1 MGHLSGNAWHPCF
14 AGDNPPRMS
23 ILIAKPPV
31 DGEKQS
37 PLGVPVLGGARRAFV
52 NRYIWI
58 VLILVLAAFFRLN
71 DLGAGYFDGDDAFIS
86 IRALQVAREHALVLV
101 GPPMAVGLW
110 HSPISVY
117 LYAIPYALTLD
128 PRAARAFTA
137 LLNVAAIAVLYAVG
151 AKYFNRPGALAGAL
165 LLAVHP
171 YMVASSRDIN
181 NAQLGAVFVALYLL
195 TGFMGCVDGVRV
207 ARWLHP
213 LMLSLAGQCHPHTFA
228 IAPLSLIL
236 CVDAWKGGRRQ
247 FLIADFLGGGLLVLI
262 SFVPYAVGLMQ
273 LLPTANLPAA
283 AVTAF
288 SNKGAWFLADMLYWR
303 LSEGVAQLLKLVLP
317 LLLLGGM
324 ALSVARARGLA
335 LVVAVSSMPL
345 VATVLNIHLVIDYFW
360 STLPVAFLLMGVSLG
375 VLFEQRWLRWVGF
388 GLVGAIAISNLNYL
402 VRLDRRDDVI
412 SLDQQMAATDQALAT
427 NKPVLV
433 LSDGNYDNLMR
444 WELHSMRANLL
455 GRDARVV
462 AGSRSLPL
470 PADGAT
476 LLGSA
481 DFGMRPL
488 FAAGTVVNQGF
499 RIAPLAQAAQF
510 APNVAL
516 RAPQHF
522 DGGQTV
528 LGFYAPQPLA
538 GGAATLYL
546 IWRVDQVSPVEFGVF
561 AQLVDERGAKLSQ
574 VDLAGL
580 PVAQQRAGEWVLNQL
595 DFTDVPSAGPL
606 FIRFGF
612 IAADGRRSHRLS
624 AGGAIV
630 EGDAF
635 AQVRGFAL
643 PVMEFNSALTLEAIR
658 LNAPTQGEPLLV
670 DATWRLKQALENRAL
685 RWRVVDKQSRRVV
698 YETAAVLATGEWAV
712 GAFVSDQ
719 YVLRVPTDL
728 PAGAYVVEAQLA
740 FDTGAA
746 KTVKWS
752 DDVALAARN
761 RNFLQPV
768 MMHKLQALFGDEIK
782 LAGYDLQLAGR
793 SLRVTLHWQALRQLE
808 HSYKYFVHVLRNGEL
823 AAQSDAIPQN
833 AEYPTLWWA
842 RNEFVSQA
850 VQLDLAAL
858 AGGEYTV
865 STGFYDSPTGQRLA
879 APVTLQEIR
888 LP

>member
-1 MGHLSGNAWHPCF
+1 MNMLVENASMNSARQAWFGAPF
-14 AGDNPPRMS
+14 
-23 ILIAKPPV
+23 V
-31 DGEKQS
+31 
-37 PLGVPVLGGARRAFV
+37 VGARGAFFKR
-52 NRYIWI
+52 NFWI
-58 VLILVLAAFFRLN
+58 ALILVLAAFLRLN

-110 HSPISVY
+110 HSPVSVY

-151 AKYFNRPGALAGAL
+151 AKYFNRPGALAGVL

-236 CVDAWKGGRRQ
+236 FADAWKGGRRQ
-247 FLIADFLGGGLLVLI
+247 FLMADFLGGGLLALI

-303 LSEGVAQLLKLVLP
+303 LSEGITQLLKLVLP

-335 LVVAVSSMPL
+335 LVVAVCSMPL

-360 STLPVAFLLMGVSLG
+360 STLPVAFLLMGIALSRL
-375 VLFEQRWLRWVGF
+375 LQQPWMRWVAF
-388 GLVGAIAISNLNYL
+388 GLIGAIVLGNVSYL
-402 VRLDRRDDVI
+402 ARLDRRVEVT
-412 SLDQQMAATDQALAT
+412 SLDQQLAATELALAD

-433 LSDGNYDNLMR
+433 LSDDNYDNLMR
-444 WELHSMRANLL
+444 WELHSMRANLA

-488 FAAGTVVNQGF
+488 FAAGTVVNQNF

-510 APNVAL
+510 SPNIPL

-528 LGFYAPQPLA
+528 LGFYAPQPAA

-546 IWRVDQVSPVEFGVF
+546 IWRVDQVSPVESGVF
-561 AQLVDERGAKLSQ
+561 AQLIDEQGQKISQ
-574 VDLAGL
+574 VDQRGL
-580 PVAQQRAGEWVLNQL
+580 PAAQQRAGEWVLNQL
-595 DFTDVPSAGPL
+595 DFTNVPDDGPL

-612 IAADGRRSHRLS
+612 IAADGRRSNQLTADGS
-624 AGGAIV
+624 AA
-630 EGDAF
+630 EGDAI
-635 AQVRGFAL
+635 AQVRGFRE
-643 PVMEFNSALTLEAIR
+643 PVMAFNPALTLEQIR

-670 DATWRLKQALENRAL
+670 DATWRLKRAFNNQAMH
-685 RWRVVDKQSRRVV
+685 WRVLDKQSGRVV
-698 YETAAVLATGEWAV
+698 YETVAVLATGEWAV
-712 GAFVSDQ
+712 GSFVSAQ
-719 YVLRVPTDL
+719 YMLRVPTDL
-728 PAGAYVVEAQLA
+728 PAGAYVVEARLA
-740 FDTGAA
+740 GDGKA
-746 KTVKWS
+746 VKWTGEATVS
-752 DDVALAARN
+752 ARN
-761 RNFLQPV
+761 RMLVRPV
-768 MMHKLQALFGDEIK
+768 MEHALQELFGDEIE
-782 LAGYDLQLAGR
+782 LAGYDLRLAGR
-793 SLRVTLHWQALRQLE
+793 QLSITLHWQALRQLE
-808 HSYKYFVHVLRNGEL
+808 HSYKYFVHILRNGEL
-823 AAQSDAIPQN
+823 AAQWDAIPH
-833 AEYPTLWWA
+833 AAAYPTLWWA
-842 RNEFVSQA
+842 QDEFISQA

-858 AGGEYTV
+858 AGGEYMV
-865 STGFYDSPTGQRLA
+865 STGFYDVSTGQRLA

>member
-1 MGHLSGNAWHPCF
+1 
-14 AGDNPPRMS
+14 MS
-23 ILIAKPPV
+23 ILIAKPPIS
-31 DGEKQS
+31 GETPS
-37 PLGVPVLGGARRAFV
+37 PLGTPMFGGARRAFV
-52 NRYIWI
+52 NRHIWI
-58 VLILVLAAFFRLN
+58 AVILVLAAFFRLN

-110 HSPISVY
+110 HSPVSVY
-117 LYAIPYALTLD
+117 LYAIPYSLSLD

-137 LLNVAAIAVLYAVG
+137 LLNVASIAVLYLVG
-151 AKYFNRPGALAGAL
+151 VKYFNRAGTLAGAL

-181 NAQLGAVFVALYLL
+181 NAQLGALFVALYLL
-195 TGFMGCVDGVRV
+195 TGFMGCMDGARA
-207 ARWLHP
+207 ARWLHL
-213 LMLSLAGQCHPHTFA
+213 LMLSVAGQCHPHTFA
-228 IAPLSLIL
+228 IAPVSLIL
-236 CVDAWKGGRRQ
+236 FADAWISGRRRY
-247 FLIADFLGGGLLVLI
+247 LLADFLGGGLLALA
-262 SFVPYAVGLMQ
+262 SFAPYAIGLLQ
-273 LLPTANLPAA
+273 LMPTANLPAA
-283 AVTAF
+283 AITAF
-288 SNKGAWFLADMLYWR
+288 SNKGVLFLADMLHWR
-303 LSEGVAQLLKLVLP
+303 LSEGAPQWLTLVLP
-317 LLLLGGM
+317 VLLLGGI
-324 ALSVARARGLA
+324 AISAVRLRGLA
-335 LVVAVSSMPL
+335 LLVAVCSMPL
-345 VATVLNIHLVIDYFW
+345 VATIFNIHLVIDYFW

-375 VLFEQRWLRWVGF
+375 MLFERRWLRWIGF

-402 VRLDRRDDVI
+402 VRLDRRADVI
-412 SLDQQMAATDQALAT
+412 SLEQQLAATDQALAT
-427 NKPVLV
+427 NKPVLL

-462 AGSRSLPL
+462 AGSRSMPL
-470 PADGAT
+470 PAAGAT
-476 LLGSA
+476 LLGSV
-481 DFGMRPL
+481 DFGLRPL
-488 FAAGTVVNQGF
+488 FLAGAVVNQSF
-499 RIAPLAQAAQF
+499 RVAPLAGAAQF
-510 APNVAL
+510 APTIPL
-516 RAPQHF
+516 RAPQRF

-528 LGFYAPQPLA
+528 LGFYAPAPSTF
-538 GGAATLYL
+538 GTAALNL

-595 DFTDVPSAGPL
+595 DFTDVPKAGPL

-643 PVMEFNSALTLEAIR
+643 PVMEFNSALTLEDIR

-670 DATWRLKQALENRAL
+670 DATWRLKQALENQAL

-712 GAFVSDQ
+712 GAFVSEQ

-740 FDTGAA
+740 GDTGAA
-746 KTVKWS
+746 NTVKWS
-752 DDVALAARN
+752 DDVALSARN

-823 AAQSDAIPQN
+823 AAQWDAIPQD

>member
-1 MGHLSGNAWHPCF
+1 
-14 AGDNPPRMS
+14 MS
-23 ILIAKPPV
+23 TLITKTPISS
-31 DGEKQS
+31 ETQS

-52 NRYIWI
+52 NRHIWI
-58 VLILVLAAFFRLN
+58 ALVLVLAAFLRLN

-110 HSPISVY
+110 HSPVSVY
-117 LYAIPYALTLD
+117 LYAIPYSLSLD
-128 PRAARAFTA
+128 PRVARAFTA
-137 LLNVAAIAVLYAVG
+137 LLNVTAIAVLYLVG
-151 AKYFNRPGALAGAL
+151 VKYFNRAGTLAGAL

-181 NAQLGAVFVALYLL
+181 NAQLGALFVALYLL
-195 TGFMGCVDGVRV
+195 TGFMGCVDGTRV
-207 ARWLHP
+207 ARWLHL

-228 IAPLSLIL
+228 IAPVSLIL
-236 CVDAWKGGRRQ
+236 LADAWIRGRRRY
-247 FLIADFLGGGLLVLI
+247 LLADFLGGGLLALA
-262 SFVPYAVGLMQ
+262 SLAPYAIGLLQ

-288 SNKGAWFLADMLYWR
+288 SNKGVMFLADMLSWR
-303 LSEGVAQLLKLVLP
+303 LSEGAPQSLTLVLP
-317 LLLLGGM
+317 LLLLGGIAIS
-324 ALSVARARGLA
+324 ALRARGLA
-335 LVVAVSSMPL
+335 LLVAVGSMPL
-345 VATVLNIHLVIDYFW
+345 VATAFNIHLVIDYFW
-360 STLPVAFLLMGVSLG
+360 STLPVAFLLMGVCLG

-412 SLDQQMAATDQALAT
+412 SLDQQMIATDQALAT

-444 WELHSMRANLL
+444 WELHSLRANLL
-455 GRDARVV
+455 GRDVRVV
-462 AGSRSLPL
+462 AGSRSMPL
-470 PADGAT
+470 PAAGAT
-476 LLGSA
+476 LLGST
-481 DFGMRPL
+481 DFGLRPL
-488 FAAGTVVNQGF
+488 FAGGEVVKQYF
-499 RIAPLAQAAQF
+499 RFAPMAAAAQF
-510 APNVAL
+510 SPNIPL
-516 RAPQHF
+516 RAPQRF

-528 LGFYAPQPLA
+528 LGFFGTAPA
-538 GGAATLYL
+538 TGGPAKLNL

-561 AQLVDERGAKLSQ
+561 SQLVDERGAKLSQ
-574 VDLAGL
+574 VDQAGL
-580 PVAQQRAGEWVLNQL
+580 PVAQQRVGELVLNQL
-595 DFTDVPSAGPL
+595 DFTDVPKVGPL

-612 IAADGRRSHRLS
+612 IAADGHRSNRLS

-643 PVMEFNSALTLEAIR
+643 PVMEFNRALTLEDIR
-658 LNAPTQGEPLLV
+658 LNAPTQGEQLVV
-670 DATWRLKQALENRAL
+670 DATWRLKEALDNQCL
-685 RWRVVDKQSRRVV
+685 RLLVIDKQSGQMV
-698 YETAAVLATGEWAV
+698 YETATVLAAGEWVV
-712 GAFVSDQ
+712 GAFVSEQ

-728 PAGAYVVEAQLA
+728 HAGAYVVEAHLA
-740 FDTGAA
+740 CDPGAVKA
-746 KTVKWS
+746 VKWA
-752 DDVALAARN
+752 DGVVIAARN
-761 RNFLQPV
+761 RKFVRPGMAHELQEV
-768 MMHKLQALFGDEIK
+768 FSDKIG

-793 SLRVTLHWQALRQLE
+793 TLSVTLHWQALRQLE

-823 AAQSDAIPQN
+823 AAQWDAIPQD

-858 AGGEYTV
+858 AAGEYTV
-865 STGFYDSPTGQRLA
+865 TTGFYDATTEQRLA
-879 APVTLQEIR
+879 APVTLQGIR